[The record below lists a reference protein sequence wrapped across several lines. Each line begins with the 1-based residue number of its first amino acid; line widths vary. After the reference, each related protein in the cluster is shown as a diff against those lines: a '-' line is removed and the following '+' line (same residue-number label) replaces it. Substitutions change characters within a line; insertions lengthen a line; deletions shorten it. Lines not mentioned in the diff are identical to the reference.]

1 MKTCFAPARKN
12 AGFTLIEMMCAMA
25 VAGVLSSVAYPT
37 YQGVVQKTRRADAQ
51 VALLQVQMV
60 QERYRADHEAYGSL
74 ADIGAAAVSP
84 AGHYTLTVASNT
96 ESGFEVRAAA
106 SGAQSADPHCRHMKL
121 VVDGLN
127 TVYASG
133 ADTDFANTASVNRQC
148 WSL

>member
-1 MKTCFAPARKN
+1 MRIRRGADKS
-12 AGFTLIEMMCAMA
+12 AGFTLIEVMCAMA

-37 YQGVVQKTRRADAQ
+37 YQNVVQKTRRADAQ
-51 VALLQVQMV
+51 VALLQIQMT

-74 ADIGAAAVSP
+74 AEIGAAAASP
-84 AGHYTLTVASNT
+84 GGHYTLTVATPT
-96 ESGFEVRAAA
+96 ESGFEVHAAA
-106 SGAQSADPHCRHMKL
+106 AGVQGADALCRHMKL

-133 ADTDFANTASVNRQC
+133 SDTSFANAGPANRQC